1 MSPEVICGN
10 GYSYDGD
17 CWAFGICIFEI
28 IFGYLP
34 WGEFMDDPYEI
45 NKSILKDPLQL
56 PEMAHET
63 IP

>member
-1 MSPEVICGN
+1 M
-10 GYSYDGD
+10 
-17 CWAFGICIFEI
+17 GISFI
-28 IFGYLP
+28 IFYLK
-34 WGEFMDDPYEI
+34 GEFMDDPYEI